1 MCGLLLNKFN
11 YVAYSVR
18 GVVAYQKMYMV
29 FIGFHSYNAVTF
41 GITDIVYLLFN
52 IVSDRSFKY
61 LLAILSDE
69 DNMYFQAIF
78 TPVAMVISAIHR
90 IRTLILCEG
99 TTFCVKC

>member
-1 MCGLLLNKFN
+1 MCGLLLNKLN

-41 GITDIVYLLFN
+41 G
-52 IVSDRSFKY
+52 FKY

-90 IRTLILCEG
+90 IRTLILCEV